1 MTIARSLPVLTAAA
15 LLALAS
21 ISPAALAEPR
31 GQVTT
36 QQQGD
41 RLVHEYR
48 LDGRLYAI
56 EIIEGQQRTVLLDT
70 DGDGNFRRQPA
81 DAEITPPAW
90 TQKSSQ

>member
-1 MTIARSLPVLTAAA
+1 MTIGRILPVLAASA
-15 LLALAS
+15 LLALATL
-21 ISPAALAEPR
+21 SPVALAASQ

-48 LDGRLYAI
+48 LEGRLYAI
-56 EIIEGQQRTVLLDT
+56 EIIEGDQRTVLVDA

-81 DAEITPPAW
+81 DTEIRPPSW
-90 TQKSSQ
+90 TQKQSQ